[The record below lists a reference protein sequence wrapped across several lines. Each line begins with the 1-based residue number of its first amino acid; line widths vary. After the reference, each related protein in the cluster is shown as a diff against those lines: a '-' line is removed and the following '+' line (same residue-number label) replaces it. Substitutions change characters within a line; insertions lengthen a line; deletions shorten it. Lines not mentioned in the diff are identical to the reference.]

1 MKLIGSKKKL
11 DCCCSVFLHS

>member
-11 DCCCSVFLHS
+11 DCCCSVSLHS